1 MKNFYSNQVK
11 SMLLA
16 LLFLAGFLPRVSAQG
31 PAKVSGTV
39 YDDQRNPMIG
49 VNVIEKGTI
58 NGAVTDVNGRYAL
71 TVAPGATLEFSY
83 LGYVPQEIV
92 VVGDVVDAVLREDS
106 QTVDEVVVVGYGVQK
121 KSSVTGAISQVKAE
135 DMQNRTITN
144 AQSALQGKTA
154 GVQVIQASSAP
165 GASPTVRVRGFSSN
179 VSSNPLYV
187 VDGIRLSDVSGI
199 DPNDIASME
208 VLKDAASAA
217 IYGAE
222 AGNGVVLITTKK
234 GAAGRGKLTYDFQ
247 YTWQSLARI
256 PKMLNAEQYI
266 EYMTEGRILSRD
278 FLLSNWDGKTNT
290 SWTDVTFETSTM
302 QKHNIA
308 FTNGNDRGNY
318 YLSLSYLDNN
328 GIIKGNADTYKRLT
342 ATVNGEYEIKPW
354 LKVGST
360 NQIEKY
366 DTRTVAEA
374 DEYGSLL
381 ASVLLMDPLTPDVY
395 APDKLPVNMLSA
407 LNSGHPLLKD
417 ANGNYYSVSPF
428 FTGEFGQP
436 LIMRD
441 NNVGKS
447 GGFNVTGSLYGDF
460 KPVKGLTVTSRFG
473 YRLSGTRTSTV
484 SLPSYNNSERIN
496 PYLGYSAGSSTSI
509 YYQWE
514 NFANY
519 MRTFGRH
526 TVSAMIGM
534 SFQKSSYNYVNG
546 SLAGNGENALKK
558 NDPLF
563 WYLNYANAS
572 ATKSVSGEETESAKL
587 SYFGRV
593 GYEFA
598 GRYMIQAS
606 LRADAADLAQLPR
619 TNRWGY
625 FPAVSAGWTISEE
638 SFFEPARRYVS
649 NLKLRASWGQN
660 GSLAALSGYSY
671 STDMAL
677 DRLYPFV
684 PGNNYTQG
692 SAPSSMGNP
701 ELRWETSEQIDIG
714 VDARFF
720 NDRLTFSL
728 DWYDKKTKDLL
739 VSGTT
744 PSLIVGG
751 TVSPIN
757 AGNVSNRGW
766 EIELGWRD
774 RVGDFA
780 YSVRGNI
787 ATLKN
792 KVTYLDPSLVR
803 LPGTTFHNTPITYFE
818 KGYPIYYFRGYKFA
832 GVDPATGDPTFE
844 DLDHSGDVSDGDLTY
859 IGDAIPDF
867 TYGVTLTASW
877 KGLDLTVFGTGSHGN
892 DIFNCINKFDR
903 QASNKLKEVFYDNR
917 WTAQNPSGTV
927 PRANANNMDK
937 YQFSDAMVY
946 DGSFFKIKQIQ
957 LGYTFPK
964 LWMKK
969 AFIQNLR
976 VYVSLDDFVTFS
988 KYPGFDPESATNAT
1002 SGMGIDKGSYPGS
1015 KKVVFGLNVEF

>member
-1 MKNFYSNQVK
+1 MKNNSTRK
-11 SMLLA
+11 LLLA
-16 LLFLAGFLPRVSAQG
+16 TLLLFAPATLLLAQTKVKVWGQVTDANG
-31 PAKVSGTV
+31 PMAGAS
-39 YDDQRNPMIG
+39 
-49 VNVIEKGTI
+49 VIENGTT
-58 NGAVTDVNGRYAL
+58 NGATTDAEGRYAL
-71 TVAPGATLEFSY
+71 SVGEGATLVFSFI
-83 LGYVPQEIV
+83 GYVSQEMAATPGEHNV
-92 VVGDVVDAVLREDS
+92 MLAEESTKLDD
-106 QTVDEVVVVGYGVQK
+106 VVVVGYGVQK
-121 KSSVTGAISQVKAE
+121 KSSVTGAISQVKPE
-135 DMQNRTITN
+135 DMQNRSITN
-144 AQSALQGKTA
+144 AQAALQGKTA
-154 GVQVIQASSAP
+154 GVQIIQSSSAP

-187 VDGIRLSDVSGI
+187 VDGVRLSDISGI

-222 AGNGVVLITTKK
+222 AGNGVVLVTTKK
-234 GAAGRGKLTYDFQ
+234 GATGKGKLTYDFQ
-247 YTWQSLARI
+247 YSWQTLANV
-256 PKMLNAEQYI
+256 PKVLNAEQYI
-266 EYMTEGRILSRD
+266 DYMTEGSILSRD
-278 FLLSNWDGKTNT
+278 FLLSNWDGATNT
-290 SWTDVTFETSTM
+290 SWTDVAFETSTM
-302 QKHNIA
+302 QKHNVA
-308 FTNGNDRGNY
+308 FTNGNEQGNY
-318 YLSLSYLDNN
+318 YLSLSYLDND
-328 GIIKGNADTYKRLT
+328 GIVKGDADTYKRLT
-342 ATVNGEYEIKPW
+342 ATVNGEYQIKPW

-360 NQIEKY
+360 NQLEKY
-366 DTRTVAEA
+366 DMRTVAEGN
-374 DEYGSLL
+374 EYGSLL

-395 APDKLPVNMLSA
+395 APNNLPMNMLAA
-407 LNSGHPLLKD
+407 LNNGQPLLKD
-417 ANGNYYSVSPF
+417 GKGNYYSVSPF

-441 NNVGKS
+441 NNVAKS

-460 KPVKGLTVTSRFG
+460 KPVKGLVITSRLG

-519 MRTFGRH
+519 ARTFGRH
-526 TVSAMIGM
+526 SINAMIGM

-546 SLAGNGENALKK
+546 SLTGNEEDALKK
-558 NDPLF
+558 NDPIF
-563 WYLNYANAS
+563 WYLNYAAAS
-572 ATKSVSGEETESAKL
+572 ATKAVSGEETESAKL

-606 LRADAADLAQLPR
+606 LRADAADLAQLPS

-625 FPAVSAGWTISEE
+625 FPAVSAGWVISQE
-638 SFFEPARRYVS
+638 SFFEPARKYVS

-660 GSLAALSGYSY
+660 GSLAALSGYLY

-677 DRLYPFV
+677 DRIYPFF
-684 PGNNYTQG
+684 PGNNYIQG
-692 SAPSSMGNP
+692 TAPSSMGNP

-714 VDARFF
+714 LDARLF
-720 NDRLTFSL
+720 NDRLTLSV

-766 EIELGWRD
+766 EVELGWRD
-774 RVGDFA
+774 RVGDFS

-803 LPGTTFHNTPITYFE
+803 LPGEYFHNTAITYFE

-844 DLDHSGDVSDGDLTY
+844 DLDGSGDLSDGDLTY
-859 IGDAIPDF
+859 IGNAIPDF
-867 TYGVTLTASW
+867 TYGITLTAAW

-917 WTAQNPSGTV
+917 WTPQNTSGTV

-957 LGYTFPK
+957 IGYSFPK
-964 LWMKK
+964 QWLRK
-969 AFIQNLR
+969 IYVSNLR
-976 VYVSLDDFVTFS
+976 IYCSLDDYFTFS
-988 KYPGFDPESATNAT
+988 KYPGFDPEAATNAT
-1002 SGMGIDKGSYPGS
+1002 AGMGIDKGSYPGS
-1015 KKVVFGLNVEF
+1015 KKVVFGLNIEF

>member
-1 MKNFYSNQVK
+1 MKNVSTRK
-11 SMLLA
+11 WLLA
-16 LLFLAGFLPRVSAQG
+16 MLFLFAPVSLLLAQTKVKVRGQVSDANG
-31 PAKVSGTV
+31 PLVGAS
-39 YDDQRNPMIG
+39 
-49 VNVIEKGTI
+49 VIEFGTT
-58 NGAVTDVNGRYAL
+58 NGVTTDVEGRYTL
-71 TVAPGATLEFSY
+71 TVPEGATLLFSY
-83 LGYVPQEIV
+83 IGYVSQELTATEGVHDITLKEESTRL
-92 VVGDVVDAVLREDS
+92 DD
-106 QTVDEVVVVGYGVQK
+106 VVVVGYGVQK
-121 KSSVTGAISQVKAE
+121 KSSVTGAISQVKPE
-135 DMQNRTITN
+135 DLQNRSITN

-154 GVQVIQASSAP
+154 GVQIIQTSSAP

-179 VSSNPLYV
+179 TSSNPLYV
-187 VDGIRLSDVSGI
+187 VDGIRLTSISGI

-234 GAAGRGKLTYDFQ
+234 RSRGKGKLTYDFQ
-247 YTWQSLARI
+247 YSLQSLARI
-256 PKMLNAEQYI
+256 PKMLNSEQYI
-266 EYMTEGRILSRD
+266 EYMTEGSILSRD
-278 FLLSNWDGKTNT
+278 FMLSNWDGRTNT
-290 SWTDVTFETSTM
+290 SWTDVAFETSTM

-308 FTNGNDRGNY
+308 FTNGNERGSY
-318 YLSLSYLDNN
+318 YLSLSYLDND
-328 GIIKGNADTYKRLT
+328 GIVKGNADTYERLT
-342 ATVNGEYEIKPW
+342 ATINGEYEIKPW

-366 DTRTVAEA
+366 DVRSVAEGN
-374 DEYGSLL
+374 EYGSLL
-381 ASVLLMDPLTPDVY
+381 ASVLLMDPLTPSVY
-395 APDKLPVNMLSA
+395 APDRLPAHMQAA
-407 LNSGHPLLKD
+407 LNNNQPLLKD
-417 ANGNYYSVSPF
+417 ADGNYYSVSPF
-428 FTGEFGQP
+428 FVGEFGQP

-441 NNVGKS
+441 NNVGKN
-447 GGFNVTGSLYGDF
+447 GGFNVTGSIYGDF
-460 KPVKGLTVTSRFG
+460 KPLKGLVITSRLG
-473 YRLSGTRTSTV
+473 YRLSGTHSSTV

-519 MRTFGRH
+519 ARTFGRH
-526 TVSAMIGM
+526 SINAMVGM
-534 SFQKSSYNYVNG
+534 SFQKTTSNNVYG
-546 SLAGNGENALKK
+546 QLTGNGEDALKK
-558 NDPLF
+558 NDPVF

-572 ATKSVSGEETESAKL
+572 ATKNVSGEELESAKL

-606 LRADAADLAQLPR
+606 LRADAADLAQLPAS
-619 TNRWGY
+619 NRWGY
-625 FPAVSAGWTISEE
+625 FPAVSAGWAISEE
-638 SFFEPARRYVS
+638 PFFESARKYVS
-649 NLKLRASWGQN
+649 SLKLRASWGQN
-660 GSLAALSGYSY
+660 GSLAALSNYLY

-677 DRLYPFV
+677 GRLYPFL
-684 PGNNYTQG
+684 PGNNYVQG
-692 SAPSSMGNP
+692 SAPSSMGND
-701 ELRWETSEQIDIG
+701 ELRWETSEQFDIG
-714 VDARFF
+714 LDARLF
-720 NDRLTFSL
+720 NDRLTFSI

-774 RVGDFA
+774 RIGDFS

-803 LPGTTFHNTPITYFE
+803 LPGETFHNTPITYFE
-818 KGYPIYYFRGYKFA
+818 KGYPIYYFRGYRFA

-844 DLDHSGDVSDGDLTY
+844 DLDGSGDVSDGDLTE
-859 IGDAIPDF
+859 IGSAIPDF
-867 TYGVTLTASW
+867 TYGITLAASW
-877 KGLDLTVFGTGSHGN
+877 KGLDLTVFGTGAHGN

-917 WTAQNPSGTV
+917 WTPRNTSGTV
-927 PRANANNMDK
+927 PRAGAQNMDK

-957 LGYTFPK
+957 LGYSFPK
-964 LWMKK
+964 KWLRK

-976 VYVSLDDFVTFS
+976 LYVSLDDFVTFT
-988 KYPGFDPESATNAT
+988 KYPGFDPEAATNDT
-1002 SGMGIDKGSYPGS
+1002 RGMGIDKGSYPGS
-1015 KKVVFGLNVEF
+1015 KKVVFGLNLEF

>member
-1 MKNFYSNQVK
+1 MKNVSTRK
-11 SMLLA
+11 WLLA
-16 LLFLAGFLPRVSAQG
+16 MLFLFAPVSLLLAQTKVKVRGQVSDANG
-31 PAKVSGTV
+31 PLVGAS
-39 YDDQRNPMIG
+39 
-49 VNVIEKGTI
+49 VIEFGTT
-58 NGAVTDVNGRYAL
+58 NGVTTDVEGRYTL
-71 TVAPGATLEFSY
+71 TVPEGATLLFSY
-83 LGYVPQEIV
+83 IGYVSQELTATEGVHDITLKEESTRL
-92 VVGDVVDAVLREDS
+92 DD
-106 QTVDEVVVVGYGVQK
+106 VVVVGYGVQK
-121 KSSVTGAISQVKAE
+121 KSSVTGAISQVKPE
-135 DMQNRTITN
+135 DLQNRSITN

-154 GVQVIQASSAP
+154 GVQIIQTSSAP

-179 VSSNPLYV
+179 TSSNPLYV
-187 VDGIRLSDVSGI
+187 VDGIRLTSISGI

-234 GAAGRGKLTYDFQ
+234 GSRGKGKLTYDFQ
-247 YTWQSLARI
+247 YSLQSLARI
-256 PKMLNAEQYI
+256 PKMLNSEQYI
-266 EYMTEGRILSRD
+266 EYMTEGSILSRD
-278 FLLSNWDGKTNT
+278 FMLSNWDGRTNT
-290 SWTDVTFETSTM
+290 SWTDVAFETSTM

-308 FTNGNDRGNY
+308 FTNGNERGSY
-318 YLSLSYLDNN
+318 YLSLSYLDND
-328 GIIKGNADTYKRLT
+328 GIVKGNADTYERLT
-342 ATVNGEYEIKPW
+342 ATINGEYEIKPW

-366 DTRTVAEA
+366 DVRSVAEGN
-374 DEYGSLL
+374 EYGSLL
-381 ASVLLMDPLTPDVY
+381 ASVLLMDPLTPSVY
-395 APDKLPVNMLSA
+395 APDRLPAHMQAA
-407 LNSGHPLLKD
+407 LNNKQPLLKD
-417 ANGNYYSVSPF
+417 GDGNYYSVSPF
-428 FTGEFGQP
+428 FVGEFGQP

-441 NNVGKS
+441 NNVGKN
-447 GGFNVTGSLYGDF
+447 GGFNVTGSIYGDF
-460 KPVKGLTVTSRFG
+460 KPLKGLVITSRLG
-473 YRLSGTRTSTV
+473 YRLSGTHSSTV

-519 MRTFGRH
+519 ARTFGRH
-526 TVSAMIGM
+526 SINAMVGM
-534 SFQKSSYNYVNG
+534 SFQKTTSNNVYG
-546 SLAGNGENALKK
+546 QLTGNGEDALKK
-558 NDPLF
+558 NDPVF

-572 ATKSVSGEETESAKL
+572 ATKNVSGEELESAKL

-606 LRADAADLAQLPR
+606 LRADAADLAQLPAS
-619 TNRWGY
+619 NRWGY
-625 FPAVSAGWTISEE
+625 FPAVSAGWAISEE
-638 SFFEPARRYVS
+638 PFFESARKYVS
-649 NLKLRASWGQN
+649 SLKLRASWGQN
-660 GSLAALSGYSY
+660 GSLAALSNYLY

-677 DRLYPFV
+677 GRLYPFL
-684 PGNNYTQG
+684 PGNNYVQG
-692 SAPSSMGNP
+692 SAPSSMGND
-701 ELRWETSEQIDIG
+701 ELRWETSEQFDIG
-714 VDARFF
+714 LDARLF
-720 NDRLTFSL
+720 NDRLTFSI

-774 RVGDFA
+774 RIGDFS

-803 LPGTTFHNTPITYFE
+803 LPGETFHNTPITYFE
-818 KGYPIYYFRGYKFA
+818 KGYPIYYFRGYRFA

-844 DLDHSGDVSDGDLTY
+844 DLDGSGDVSDGDLTD
-859 IGDAIPDF
+859 IGSAIPDF
-867 TYGVTLTASW
+867 TYGITLAASW
-877 KGLDLTVFGTGSHGN
+877 KGLDLTVFGTGAHGN

-917 WTAQNPSGTV
+917 WTPRNTSGTV
-927 PRANANNMDK
+927 PRAGAQNMDK

-957 LGYTFPK
+957 LGYSFPK
-964 LWMKK
+964 KWLRK

-976 VYVSLDDFVTFS
+976 LYVSLDDFVTFT
-988 KYPGFDPESATNAT
+988 KYPGFDPEAATNDT
-1002 SGMGIDKGSYPGS
+1002 RGMGIDKGSYPGS
-1015 KKVVFGLNVEF
+1015 KKVVFGLNLEF

>member
-1 MKNFYSNQVK
+1 MKNVSTRNW
-11 SMLLA
+11 LLA
-16 LLFLAGFLPRVSAQG
+16 MLFLFAPVSLLLAQTKVKVRGQVSDANG
-31 PAKVSGTV
+31 PLVGAS
-39 YDDQRNPMIG
+39 
-49 VNVIEKGTI
+49 VIEFGTT
-58 NGAVTDVNGRYAL
+58 NGVTTDVEGRYTL
-71 TVAPGATLEFSY
+71 TVPEGATLLFSY
-83 LGYVPQEIV
+83 IGYVSQELTATEGVHDITLKEESTRL
-92 VVGDVVDAVLREDS
+92 DD
-106 QTVDEVVVVGYGVQK
+106 VVVVGYGVQK
-121 KSSVTGAISQVKAE
+121 KSSVTGAISQVKPE
-135 DMQNRTITN
+135 DLQNRSITN

-154 GVQVIQASSAP
+154 GVQIIQTSSAP

-179 VSSNPLYV
+179 TSSNPLYV
-187 VDGIRLSDVSGI
+187 VDGIRLTSISGI

-234 GAAGRGKLTYDFQ
+234 GSRGKGKLTYDFQ
-247 YTWQSLARI
+247 YSLQSLARI
-256 PKMLNAEQYI
+256 PKMLNSEQYI
-266 EYMTEGRILSRD
+266 EYMTEGSILSRD
-278 FLLSNWDGKTNT
+278 FMLSNWDGRTNT
-290 SWTDVTFETSTM
+290 SWTDVAFETSTM

-308 FTNGNDRGNY
+308 FTNGNERGSY
-318 YLSLSYLDNN
+318 YLSLSYLDND
-328 GIIKGNADTYKRLT
+328 GIVKGNADTYERLK
-342 ATVNGEYEIKPW
+342 ATINGEYEIKPW

-366 DTRTVAEA
+366 DVRSVAEGN
-374 DEYGSLL
+374 EYGSLL
-381 ASVLLMDPLTPDVY
+381 ASVLLMDPLTPSVY
-395 APDKLPVNMLSA
+395 APDRLPAHMQAA
-407 LNSGHPLLKD
+407 LNNNQPLLKD
-417 ANGNYYSVSPF
+417 ADGNYYSVSPF
-428 FTGEFGQP
+428 FVGEFGQP

-441 NNVGKS
+441 NNVGKN
-447 GGFNVTGSLYGDF
+447 GGFNVTGSIYGDF
-460 KPVKGLTVTSRFG
+460 KPLKGLVITSRLG
-473 YRLSGTRTSTV
+473 YRLSGTHSSTV

-519 MRTFGRH
+519 ARTFGRH
-526 TVSAMIGM
+526 SINAMIGM
-534 SFQKSSYNYVNG
+534 SFQKTTSNNVYG
-546 SLAGNGENALKK
+546 QLTGNGEDALKK
-558 NDPLF
+558 NDPVF

-572 ATKSVSGEETESAKL
+572 ATKNVSGEELESAKL

-606 LRADAADLAQLPR
+606 LRADAADLAQLPAS
-619 TNRWGY
+619 NRWGY
-625 FPAVSAGWTISEE
+625 FPAVSAGWAISEE
-638 SFFEPARRYVS
+638 PFFESARKYVS
-649 NLKLRASWGQN
+649 SLKLRASWGQN
-660 GSLAALSGYSY
+660 GSLAALSNYLY

-677 DRLYPFV
+677 GRLYPFL
-684 PGNNYTQG
+684 PGNNYVQG
-692 SAPSSMGNP
+692 SAPSSMGND
-701 ELRWETSEQIDIG
+701 ELRWETSEQFDIG
-714 VDARFF
+714 LDARLF
-720 NDRLTFSL
+720 NDRLTFSI

-774 RVGDFA
+774 RIGDFS

-803 LPGTTFHNTPITYFE
+803 LPGETFHNTPITYFE
-818 KGYPIYYFRGYKFA
+818 KGYPIYYFRGYRFA

-844 DLDHSGDVSDGDLTY
+844 DLDGSGDVSDGDLTE
-859 IGDAIPDF
+859 IGSAIPDF
-867 TYGVTLTASW
+867 TYGITLAASW
-877 KGLDLTVFGTGSHGN
+877 KGLDLTVFGTGAHGN

-917 WTAQNPSGTV
+917 WTPRNTSGTV
-927 PRANANNMDK
+927 PRAGAQNMDK

-957 LGYTFPK
+957 LGYSFPK
-964 LWMKK
+964 KWLRK

-976 VYVSLDDFVTFS
+976 LYVSLDDFVTFT
-988 KYPGFDPESATNAT
+988 KYPGFDPEAATNDT
-1002 SGMGIDKGSYPGS
+1002 RGMGIDKGSYPGS
-1015 KKVVFGLNVEF
+1015 KKVVFGLNLEF

>member
-1 MKNFYSNQVK
+1 MKNVSTRK
-11 SMLLA
+11 WLLA
-16 LLFLAGFLPRVSAQG
+16 MLFLFAPVSLLLAQTKVKVRGQVSDANG
-31 PAKVSGTV
+31 PLVGAS
-39 YDDQRNPMIG
+39 
-49 VNVIEKGTI
+49 VIEFGTT
-58 NGAVTDVNGRYAL
+58 NGVTTDVEGRYTL
-71 TVAPGATLEFSY
+71 TVPEGATLLFSY
-83 LGYVPQEIV
+83 IGYVSQELTATEGVHDITLKEESTRL
-92 VVGDVVDAVLREDS
+92 DD
-106 QTVDEVVVVGYGVQK
+106 VVVVGYGVQK
-121 KSSVTGAISQVKAE
+121 KSSVTGAISQVKPE
-135 DMQNRTITN
+135 DLQNRSITN

-154 GVQVIQASSAP
+154 GVQIIQTSSAP

-179 VSSNPLYV
+179 TSSNPLYV
-187 VDGIRLSDVSGI
+187 VDGIRLTSISGI

-234 GAAGRGKLTYDFQ
+234 GSRGTGKLTYDFQ
-247 YTWQSLARI
+247 YSLQSLARI
-256 PKMLNAEQYI
+256 PKMLNSEQYI
-266 EYMTEGRILSRD
+266 EYMTEGSILSRD
-278 FLLSNWDGKTNT
+278 FMLSNWDGRTNT
-290 SWTDVTFETSTM
+290 SWTDVAFETSTM

-308 FTNGNDRGNY
+308 FTNGNERGSY
-318 YLSLSYLDNN
+318 YLSLSYLDND
-328 GIIKGNADTYKRLT
+328 GIVKGNADTYERLT
-342 ATVNGEYEIKPW
+342 ATINGEYEIKPW

-366 DTRTVAEA
+366 DVRSVAEGN
-374 DEYGSLL
+374 EYGSLL
-381 ASVLLMDPLTPDVY
+381 ASVLLMDPLTPSVY
-395 APDKLPVNMLSA
+395 APDRLPAHMQAA
-407 LNSGHPLLKD
+407 LNNNQPLLKD
-417 ANGNYYSVSPF
+417 ADGNYYSVSPF
-428 FTGEFGQP
+428 FVGEFGQP

-441 NNVGKS
+441 NNVGKN
-447 GGFNVTGSLYGDF
+447 GGFNVTGSIYGDF
-460 KPVKGLTVTSRFG
+460 KPLKGLVITSRLG
-473 YRLSGTRTSTV
+473 YRLSGTHSSTV

-519 MRTFGRH
+519 ARTFGRH
-526 TVSAMIGM
+526 SINAMVGM
-534 SFQKSSYNYVNG
+534 SFQKTTSNNVYG
-546 SLAGNGENALKK
+546 QLTGNGEDALKK
-558 NDPLF
+558 NDPVF

-572 ATKSVSGEETESAKL
+572 ATKNVSGEELESAKL

-606 LRADAADLAQLPR
+606 LRADAADLAQLPAS
-619 TNRWGY
+619 NRWGY
-625 FPAVSAGWTISEE
+625 FPAVSAGWAISEE
-638 SFFEPARRYVS
+638 PFFESARKYVS
-649 NLKLRASWGQN
+649 SLKLRASWGQN
-660 GSLAALSGYSY
+660 GSLAALSNYLY

-677 DRLYPFV
+677 GRLYPFL
-684 PGNNYTQG
+684 PGNNYVQG
-692 SAPSSMGNP
+692 SAPSSMGND
-701 ELRWETSEQIDIG
+701 ELRWETSEQFDIG
-714 VDARFF
+714 LDARLF
-720 NDRLTFSL
+720 NDRLTFSI

-774 RVGDFA
+774 RIGDFS

-803 LPGTTFHNTPITYFE
+803 LPGETFHNTPITYFE
-818 KGYPIYYFRGYKFA
+818 KGYPIYYFRGYRFA

-844 DLDHSGDVSDGDLTY
+844 DLDGSGDVSDGDLTE
-859 IGDAIPDF
+859 IGSAIPDF
-867 TYGVTLTASW
+867 TYGITLAASW
-877 KGLDLTVFGTGSHGN
+877 KGLDLTVFGTGAHGN

-917 WTAQNPSGTV
+917 WTPRNTSGTV
-927 PRANANNMDK
+927 PRAGAQNMDK

-957 LGYTFPK
+957 LGYSFPK
-964 LWMKK
+964 KWLRK

-976 VYVSLDDFVTFS
+976 LYVSLDDFVTFT
-988 KYPGFDPESATNAT
+988 KYPGFDPEAATNDT
-1002 SGMGIDKGSYPGS
+1002 RGMGIDKGSYPGS
-1015 KKVVFGLNVEF
+1015 KKVVFGLNLEF

>member
-1 MKNFYSNQVK
+1 MKNVSTRK
-11 SMLLA
+11 WLLA
-16 LLFLAGFLPRVSAQG
+16 MLFLFAPVSLLLAQTKVKVRGQVSDANG
-31 PAKVSGTV
+31 PLVGAS
-39 YDDQRNPMIG
+39 
-49 VNVIEKGTI
+49 VIEFGTT
-58 NGAVTDVNGRYAL
+58 NGVTTDVEGRYTL
-71 TVAPGATLEFSY
+71 TVPEGATLLFSY
-83 LGYVPQEIV
+83 IGYVSQELTATEGVHDITLKEESTRL
-92 VVGDVVDAVLREDS
+92 DD
-106 QTVDEVVVVGYGVQK
+106 VVVVGYGVQK
-121 KSSVTGAISQVKAE
+121 KSSVTGAISQVKPE
-135 DMQNRTITN
+135 DLQNRSITN

-154 GVQVIQASSAP
+154 GVQIIQTSSAP

-179 VSSNPLYV
+179 TSSNPLYV
-187 VDGIRLSDVSGI
+187 VDGIRLTSISGI

-234 GAAGRGKLTYDFQ
+234 GSRGKGKLTYDFQ
-247 YTWQSLARI
+247 YSLQSLARI
-256 PKMLNAEQYI
+256 PKMLNSEQYI
-266 EYMTEGRILSRD
+266 EYMTEGSILSRD
-278 FLLSNWDGKTNT
+278 FMLSNWDGRTNT
-290 SWTDVTFETSTM
+290 SWTDVAFETSTM

-308 FTNGNDRGNY
+308 FTNGNERGSY
-318 YLSLSYLDNN
+318 YLSLSYLDND
-328 GIIKGNADTYKRLT
+328 GIVKGNADTYERLT
-342 ATVNGEYEIKPW
+342 ATINGEYEIKPW

-366 DTRTVAEA
+366 DVRSVAEGN
-374 DEYGSLL
+374 EYGSLL
-381 ASVLLMDPLTPDVY
+381 ASVLLMDPLTPSVY
-395 APDKLPVNMLSA
+395 APDRLPAHMQAA
-407 LNSGHPLLKD
+407 LNNNQPLLKD
-417 ANGNYYSVSPF
+417 ADGNYYSVSPF
-428 FTGEFGQP
+428 FVGEFGQP

-441 NNVGKS
+441 NNVGKN
-447 GGFNVTGSLYGDF
+447 GGFNVTGSIYGDF
-460 KPVKGLTVTSRFG
+460 KPLKGLVITSRLG
-473 YRLSGTRTSTV
+473 YRLSGTHSSTV

-519 MRTFGRH
+519 ARTFGRH
-526 TVSAMIGM
+526 SINAMVGM
-534 SFQKSSYNYVNG
+534 SFQKTTSNNVYG
-546 SLAGNGENALKK
+546 QLTGNGEDALKK
-558 NDPLF
+558 NDPVF

-572 ATKSVSGEETESAKL
+572 ATKNVSGEELESAKL

-606 LRADAADLAQLPR
+606 LRADAADLAQLPAS
-619 TNRWGY
+619 NRWGY
-625 FPAVSAGWTISEE
+625 FPAVSAGWAISEE
-638 SFFEPARRYVS
+638 PFFESARKYVS
-649 NLKLRASWGQN
+649 SLKLRASWGQN
-660 GSLAALSGYSY
+660 GSLAALSNYLY

-677 DRLYPFV
+677 GRLYPFL
-684 PGNNYTQG
+684 PGNNYVQG
-692 SAPSSMGNP
+692 SAPSSMGND
-701 ELRWETSEQIDIG
+701 ELRWETSEQFDIG
-714 VDARFF
+714 LDARLF
-720 NDRLTFSL
+720 NDRLTFSI

-774 RVGDFA
+774 RIGDFS

-803 LPGTTFHNTPITYFE
+803 LPGETFHNTPITYFE
-818 KGYPIYYFRGYKFA
+818 KGYPIYYFRGYRFA

-844 DLDHSGDVSDGDLTY
+844 DLDGSGDVSDGDLTE
-859 IGDAIPDF
+859 IGSAIPDF
-867 TYGVTLTASW
+867 TYGITLAASW
-877 KGLDLTVFGTGSHGN
+877 KGLDLTLFGTGAHGN

-917 WTAQNPSGTV
+917 WTPQNTSGTV
-927 PRANANNMDK
+927 PRAGAQNMDK

-957 LGYTFPK
+957 LGYSFPK
-964 LWMKK
+964 KWLRK

-976 VYVSLDDFVTFS
+976 LYVSLDDFVTFT
-988 KYPGFDPESATNAT
+988 KYPGFDPEAATNDT
-1002 SGMGIDKGSYPGS
+1002 RGMGIDKGSYPGS
-1015 KKVVFGLNVEF
+1015 KKVVFGLNLEF

>member
-1 MKNFYSNQVK
+1 MKNVSTRK
-11 SMLLA
+11 WLLA
-16 LLFLAGFLPRVSAQG
+16 MLFLFAPVSLLLAQTKVKVRGQVSDANG
-31 PAKVSGTV
+31 PLVGAS
-39 YDDQRNPMIG
+39 
-49 VNVIEKGTI
+49 VIEFGTT
-58 NGAVTDVNGRYAL
+58 NGVTTDVEGRYTL
-71 TVAPGATLEFSY
+71 TVPEGATLLFSY
-83 LGYVPQEIV
+83 IGYVSQELTATEGVHDITLKEESTRL
-92 VVGDVVDAVLREDS
+92 DD
-106 QTVDEVVVVGYGVQK
+106 VVVVGYGVQK
-121 KSSVTGAISQVKAE
+121 KSSVTGAISQVKPE
-135 DMQNRTITN
+135 DLQNRSITN

-154 GVQVIQASSAP
+154 GVQIIQTSSAP

-179 VSSNPLYV
+179 TSSNPLYV
-187 VDGIRLSDVSGI
+187 VDGIRLTSISGI

-234 GAAGRGKLTYDFQ
+234 GSRGKGKLTYDFQ
-247 YTWQSLARI
+247 YSLQSLARI
-256 PKMLNAEQYI
+256 PKMLNSEQYI
-266 EYMTEGRILSRD
+266 EYMTEGSILSRD
-278 FLLSNWDGKTNT
+278 FMLSNWDGRTNT
-290 SWTDVTFETSTM
+290 SWTDVAFETSTM

-308 FTNGNDRGNY
+308 FTNGNERGSY
-318 YLSLSYLDNN
+318 YLSLSYLDND
-328 GIIKGNADTYKRLT
+328 GIVKGNADTYERLT
-342 ATVNGEYEIKPW
+342 ATINGEYEIKPW

-366 DTRTVAEA
+366 DVRSVAEGN
-374 DEYGSLL
+374 EYGSLL
-381 ASVLLMDPLTPDVY
+381 ASVLLMDPLTPSVY
-395 APDKLPVNMLSA
+395 APDRLPAHMQAA
-407 LNSGHPLLKD
+407 LNNKQPLLKD
-417 ANGNYYSVSPF
+417 ADGNYYSISPF
-428 FTGEFGQP
+428 FVGEFGQP

-441 NNVGKS
+441 NNVGKN
-447 GGFNVTGSLYGDF
+447 GGFNVTGSIYGDF
-460 KPVKGLTVTSRFG
+460 KPLKGLVITSRLG
-473 YRLSGTRTSTV
+473 YRLSGTHSSTV

-519 MRTFGRH
+519 ARTFGRH
-526 TVSAMIGM
+526 SINAMVGM
-534 SFQKSSYNYVNG
+534 SFQKTTSNNVYG
-546 SLAGNGENALKK
+546 QLTGNGEDALKK
-558 NDPLF
+558 NDPVF

-572 ATKSVSGEETESAKL
+572 ATKNVSGEELESAKL

-606 LRADAADLAQLPR
+606 LRADAADLAQLPAS
-619 TNRWGY
+619 NRWGY
-625 FPAVSAGWTISEE
+625 FPAVSAGWAISEE
-638 SFFEPARRYVS
+638 PFFESARKYVS
-649 NLKLRASWGQN
+649 SLKLRASWGQN
-660 GSLAALSGYSY
+660 GSLAALSNYLY

-677 DRLYPFV
+677 GRLYPFL
-684 PGNNYTQG
+684 PGNNYVQG
-692 SAPSSMGNP
+692 SAPSSMGND
-701 ELRWETSEQIDIG
+701 ELRWETSEQFDIG
-714 VDARFF
+714 LDARLF
-720 NDRLTFSL
+720 NDRLTFSI

-774 RVGDFA
+774 RIGDFS

-803 LPGTTFHNTPITYFE
+803 LPGETFHNTPITYFE
-818 KGYPIYYFRGYKFA
+818 KGYPIYYFRGYRFA

-844 DLDHSGDVSDGDLTY
+844 DLDGSGDVSDGDLTE
-859 IGDAIPDF
+859 IGSAIPDF
-867 TYGVTLTASW
+867 TYGITLAASW
-877 KGLDLTVFGTGSHGN
+877 KGLDLTLFGTGAHGN

-917 WTAQNPSGTV
+917 WTPQNTSGTV
-927 PRANANNMDK
+927 PRAGAQNMDK

-957 LGYTFPK
+957 LGYSFPK
-964 LWMKK
+964 KWLRK

-976 VYVSLDDFVTFS
+976 LYVSLDDFVTFT
-988 KYPGFDPESATNAT
+988 KYPGFDPEAATNDT
-1002 SGMGIDKGSYPGS
+1002 RGMGIDKGSYPGS
-1015 KKVVFGLNVEF
+1015 KKVVFGLNLEF

>member
-1 MKNFYSNQVK
+1 MKNNSTRK
-11 SMLLA
+11 LLLA
-16 LLFLAGFLPRVSAQG
+16 MLFLFAPATLLLAQTKVKVWGQVTDANG
-31 PAKVSGTV
+31 PMVGAS
-39 YDDQRNPMIG
+39 
-49 VNVIEKGTI
+49 VIENGTT
-58 NGAVTDVNGRYAL
+58 NGAITDLEGRYSL
-71 TVAPGATLEFSY
+71 SVNEGATLAFSY
-83 LGYVPQEIV
+83 IGYVSQEV
-92 VVGDVVDAVLREDS
+92 AATPGEHNVTLREESTKLD
-106 QTVDEVVVVGYGVQK
+106 DVVVVGYGVQK
-121 KSSVTGAISQVKAE
+121 KSSVTGAISQVKPE
-135 DMQNRTITN
+135 DMQNRSITN

-154 GVQVIQASSAP
+154 GVQIIQGSSAP
-165 GASPTVRVRGFSSN
+165 GAAPTVRVRGFSSN
-179 VSSNPLYV
+179 ASSNPLYV
-187 VDGIRLSDVSGI
+187 VDGVRLSEISGI

-234 GAAGRGKLTYDFQ
+234 GSAGKGRLTYDFQ
-247 YTWQSLARI
+247 YSWQSLANV
-256 PKMLNAEQYI
+256 PKMLNSEQYI
-266 EYMTEGRILSRD
+266 DYMTEGKILTRD
-278 FLLSNWDGKTNT
+278 FLLANWDGVTNT
-290 SWTDVTFETSTM
+290 SWTDVAFETSTM

-308 FTNGNDRGNY
+308 FTNGNEQGNY
-318 YLSLSYLDNN
+318 YLSLSYLDND
-328 GIIKGNADTYKRLT
+328 GIVKGDADTYKRLT

-360 NQIEKY
+360 NQLEKY
-366 DTRTVAEA
+366 DTRSVAENG
-374 DEYGSLL
+374 EYDSLL
-381 ASVLLMDPLTPDVY
+381 ASVLLMDPLTPSVY
-395 APDKLPVNMLSA
+395 APDQLPMNMLAA
-407 LNSGHPLLKD
+407 LNSGQPLLKD
-417 ANGNYYSVSPF
+417 ANGDYYSVSPF

-441 NNVGKS
+441 NNVKKN

-460 KPVKGLTVTSRFG
+460 KPVKGLVLTSRLG
-473 YRLSGTRTSTV
+473 YRLSGTRTSSV

-496 PYLGYSAGSSTSI
+496 PYLNYSASSSTSI

-519 MRTFGRH
+519 VRTFGRH
-526 TVSAMIGM
+526 TVSGMIGM
-534 SFQKSSYNYVNG
+534 SFQKSLYNYVNG
-546 SLAGNGENALKK
+546 GLAGNEEDALKK
-558 NDPLF
+558 NDPIF

-572 ATKSVSGEETESAKL
+572 ATKSVGGEETEAAKL

-606 LRADAADLAQLPR
+606 LRADAADLAQLPS

-638 SFFEPARRYVS
+638 SFFEPARAYVS
-649 NLKLRASWGQN
+649 SLKLRASWGQN
-660 GSLAALSGYSY
+660 GSLAALSGYLY

-677 DRLYPFV
+677 DRIYPFV
-684 PGNNYTQG
+684 PGNNYIQG
-692 SAPSSMGNP
+692 TAPSSMGND

-714 VDARFF
+714 LDARLF
-720 NDRLTFSL
+720 NDRLTLSV

-774 RVGDFA
+774 RVGDFSYA
-780 YSVRGNI
+780 VRGNI

-803 LPGTTFHNTPITYFE
+803 LPGEYFHNTPITYFE

-844 DLDHSGDVSDGDLTY
+844 DLDHSGDVSDGDLTD
-859 IGDAIPDF
+859 IGNAIPDF
-867 TYGVTLTASW
+867 TYGITLSAAW
-877 KGLDLTVFGTGSHGN
+877 KGLDLTVFGTGTHGN

-917 WTAQNPSGTV
+917 WTPQNPTGTV
-927 PRANANNMDK
+927 PRANASNMDK

-957 LGYTFPK
+957 IGYSFPK
-964 LWMKK
+964 QWLSK
-969 AFIQNLR
+969 ICIGNLR
-976 VYVSLDDFVTFS
+976 VYCSLDDYFTFT
-988 KYPGFDPESATNAT
+988 KYPGFDPEAATNAT

-1015 KKVVFGLNVEF
+1015 KKVVFGLNIEF

>member
-1 MKNFYSNQVK
+1 MNMKNISTRK
-11 SMLLA
+11 LLLA
-16 LLFLAGFLPRVSAQG
+16 MLFLFAPATLLLAQTKVKVWGQVTDANG
-31 PAKVSGTV
+31 PMVGASVVENGT
-39 YDDQRNPMIG
+39 
-49 VNVIEKGTI
+49 T
-58 NGAVTDVNGRYAL
+58 NGAITDADGRYSLSVTEGSAL
-71 TVAPGATLEFSY
+71 VFSY
-83 LGYVPQEIV
+83 VGYVNKELAATPGEHNVMLQEESTEL
-92 VVGDVVDAVLREDS
+92 DD
-106 QTVDEVVVVGYGVQK
+106 VVVVGYGVQK
-121 KSSVTGAISQVKAE
+121 KSSVTGAISQVKPE
-135 DMQNRTITN
+135 DMQNRSITN
-144 AQSALQGKTA
+144 AQAALQGKTA
-154 GVQVIQASSAP
+154 GVQIIQGSSAP
-165 GASPTVRVRGFSSN
+165 GAAPTVRVRGYSSN

-187 VDGIRLSDVSGI
+187 VDGIRLIDISGI

-234 GAAGRGKLTYDFQ
+234 GAAGKGKLTYDFQ
-247 YTWQSLARI
+247 YSWQSLANV
-256 PKMLNAEQYI
+256 PKVLNAEQYI
-266 EYMTEGRILSRD
+266 DYMAEGNILTRN
-278 FLLSNWDGKTNT
+278 FLLSNWDGVTNT
-290 SWTDVTFETSTM
+290 SWTDVAFETSTM

-308 FTNGNDRGNY
+308 FTNGNERGNY
-318 YLSLSYLDNN
+318 YLSLTYLDND
-328 GIIKGNADTYKRLT
+328 GIVKGDADTYERLT

-381 ASVLLMDPLTPDVY
+381 ASVLLMDPLTPSVY
-395 APDKLPVNMLSA
+395 APDKLPVNMLTA
-407 LNSGHPLLKD
+407 LNDGQPLLKD
-417 ANGNYYSVSPF
+417 PNGNYYSVSPF

-441 NNVGKS
+441 NNVAKNS
-447 GGFNVTGSLYGDF
+447 GFNVTGSLYGDF
-460 KPVKGLTVTSRFG
+460 KPVKGLVITSRFG
-473 YRLSGTRTSTV
+473 YRLSGTRYSAV
-484 SLPSYNNSERIN
+484 SLPSYNNSERIT
-496 PYLGYSAGSSTSI
+496 PYLGYSARSGTSI

-534 SFQKSSYNYVNG
+534 SYQKSSNDYVYG
-546 SLAGNGENALKK
+546 SLTGNGEDALKK

-563 WYLNYANAS
+563 WYLNYASAS
-572 ATKSVSGEETESAKL
+572 ATKAVTGELNESSKL

-606 LRADAADLAQLPR
+606 LRADAADLAQLPSS
-619 TNRWGY
+619 NRWGY
-625 FPAVSAGWTISEE
+625 FPAVSAGWMISEE
-638 SFFEPARRYVS
+638 PFFESARKYVS
-649 NLKLRASWGQN
+649 NLKFRASWGQN
-660 GSLAALSGYSY
+660 GSLAALNGYLY
-671 STDMAL
+671 STDMTL
-677 DRLYPFV
+677 GRLYPFF
-684 PGNNYTQG
+684 PGNNYVQDST
-692 SAPSSMGNP
+692 PNSMGNP
-701 ELRWETSEQIDIG
+701 ELKWETSEQVDIG
-714 VDARFF
+714 LDARFF
-720 NDRLTFSL
+720 NDRLTFSI

-744 PSLIVGG
+744 PSLIIGG

-774 RVGDFA
+774 RVGKDFS

-792 KVTYLDPSLVR
+792 KVTYLDPSLTR
-803 LPGTTFHNTPITYFE
+803 LPGAYFHNTPITYFE

-844 DLDHSGDVSDGDLTY
+844 DLDGSGDLSDGDLTN
-859 IGDAIPDF
+859 IGNAIPDF
-867 TYGVTLTASW
+867 TYGITLTAAW

-892 DIFNCINKFDR
+892 QIFNCINKFDR
-903 QASNKLKEVFYDNR
+903 MASNKLKEVFYDNR
-917 WTAQNPSGTV
+917 WTPQNTTGTV
-927 PRANANNMDK
+927 PRAGADNMDK
-937 YQFSDAMVY
+937 YQFSDAMIY

-957 LGYTFPK
+957 LGYSFPK
-964 LWMKK
+964 KWLRK
-969 AFIQNLR
+969 AFISNLR
-976 VYVSLDDFVTFS
+976 VYCSLDDYFTFT
-988 KYPGFDPESATNAT
+988 KYPGFDPEAATNAT
-1002 SGMGIDKGSYPGS
+1002 SGMGIDKGSYPCS
-1015 KKVVFGLNVEF
+1015 KKVVFGLNIEF

>member
-1 MKNFYSNQVK
+1 MKNVSTRK
-11 SMLLA
+11 WLLA
-16 LLFLAGFLPRVSAQG
+16 MLFLFAPVSLLLAQTKVKVRGQVSDANG
-31 PAKVSGTV
+31 PLVGAS
-39 YDDQRNPMIG
+39 
-49 VNVIEKGTI
+49 VIEFGTT
-58 NGAVTDVNGRYAL
+58 NGVTTDVEGRYTL
-71 TVAPGATLEFSY
+71 TVPEGATLLFSY
-83 LGYVPQEIV
+83 IGYVSQELTATEGVHDITLKEESTRL
-92 VVGDVVDAVLREDS
+92 DD
-106 QTVDEVVVVGYGVQK
+106 VVVVGYGVQK
-121 KSSVTGAISQVKAE
+121 KSSVTGAISQVKPE
-135 DMQNRTITN
+135 DLQNRSITN

-154 GVQVIQASSAP
+154 GVQIIQTSSAP

-179 VSSNPLYV
+179 TSSNPLYV
-187 VDGIRLSDVSGI
+187 VDGIRLTSISGI

-222 AGNGVVLITTKK
+222 AGTGVVLITTTK
-234 GAAGRGKLTYDFQ
+234 GSRGKGKLTYDFQ
-247 YTWQSLARI
+247 YSLQSLARI
-256 PKMLNAEQYI
+256 PKMLNSEQYI
-266 EYMTEGRILSRD
+266 EYMTEGSILSRD
-278 FLLSNWDGKTNT
+278 FMLSNWDGRTNT
-290 SWTDVTFETSTM
+290 SWTDVAFETSTM

-308 FTNGNDRGNY
+308 FTNGNERGSY
-318 YLSLSYLDNN
+318 YLSLSYLDND
-328 GIIKGNADTYKRLT
+328 GIVKGNADTYERLT
-342 ATVNGEYEIKPW
+342 ATINGEYEIKPW

-366 DTRTVAEA
+366 DVRSVAEGN
-374 DEYGSLL
+374 EYGSLL
-381 ASVLLMDPLTPDVY
+381 ASVLLMDPLTPSVY
-395 APDKLPVNMLSA
+395 APDRLPAHMQAA
-407 LNSGHPLLKD
+407 LNNNQPLLKD
-417 ANGNYYSVSPF
+417 ADGNYYSVSPF
-428 FTGEFGQP
+428 FVGEFGQP

-441 NNVGKS
+441 NNVGKN
-447 GGFNVTGSLYGDF
+447 GGFNVTGSIYGDF
-460 KPVKGLTVTSRFG
+460 KPLKGLVITSRLG
-473 YRLSGTRTSTV
+473 YRLSGTHSSTV

-519 MRTFGRH
+519 ARTFGRH
-526 TVSAMIGM
+526 SINAMVGM
-534 SFQKSSYNYVNG
+534 SFQKTTSNNVYG
-546 SLAGNGENALKK
+546 QLTGNGEDALKK
-558 NDPLF
+558 NDPVF

-572 ATKSVSGEETESAKL
+572 ATKNVSGEELESAKL

-606 LRADAADLAQLPR
+606 LRADAADLAQLPAS
-619 TNRWGY
+619 NRWGY
-625 FPAVSAGWTISEE
+625 FPAVSAGWAISEE
-638 SFFEPARRYVS
+638 PFFESARKYVS
-649 NLKLRASWGQN
+649 SLKLRASWGQN
-660 GSLAALSGYSY
+660 GSLAALSNYLY

-677 DRLYPFV
+677 GRLYPFL
-684 PGNNYTQG
+684 PGNNYVQG
-692 SAPSSMGNP
+692 SAPSSMGND
-701 ELRWETSEQIDIG
+701 ELRWETSEQFDIG
-714 VDARFF
+714 LDARLF
-720 NDRLTFSL
+720 NDRLTFSI

-774 RVGDFA
+774 RIGDFS

-803 LPGTTFHNTPITYFE
+803 LPGETFHNTPITYFE
-818 KGYPIYYFRGYKFA
+818 KGYPIYYFRGYRFA

-844 DLDHSGDVSDGDLTY
+844 DLDGSGDVSDGDLTE
-859 IGDAIPDF
+859 IGSAIPDF
-867 TYGVTLTASW
+867 TYGITLAASW
-877 KGLDLTVFGTGSHGN
+877 KGLDLTVFGTGAHGN

-917 WTAQNPSGTV
+917 WTPRNTSGTV
-927 PRANANNMDK
+927 PRAGAQNMDK

-957 LGYTFPK
+957 LGYSFPK
-964 LWMKK
+964 KWLRK

-976 VYVSLDDFVTFS
+976 LYVSLDDFVTFT
-988 KYPGFDPESATNAT
+988 KYPGFDPEAATNDT
-1002 SGMGIDKGSYPGS
+1002 RGMGIDKGSYPGS
-1015 KKVVFGLNVEF
+1015 KKVVFGLNLEF

>member
-1 MKNFYSNQVK
+1 MKNVSTRK
-11 SMLLA
+11 WLLA
-16 LLFLAGFLPRVSAQG
+16 MLFLFAPVSLLLAQTKVKVRGQVSDANG
-31 PAKVSGTV
+31 PLVGAS
-39 YDDQRNPMIG
+39 
-49 VNVIEKGTI
+49 VIEFGTT
-58 NGAVTDVNGRYAL
+58 NGVTTDVEGRYTL
-71 TVAPGATLEFSY
+71 TVPEGATLLFSY
-83 LGYVPQEIV
+83 IGYVSQELTATEGVHDITLKEESTRL
-92 VVGDVVDAVLREDS
+92 DD
-106 QTVDEVVVVGYGVQK
+106 VVVVGYGVQK
-121 KSSVTGAISQVKAE
+121 KSSVTGAISQVKPE
-135 DMQNRTITN
+135 DLQNRSITN

-154 GVQVIQASSAP
+154 GVQIIQTSSAP

-179 VSSNPLYV
+179 TSSNPLYV
-187 VDGIRLSDVSGI
+187 VDGIRLTSISGI

-234 GAAGRGKLTYDFQ
+234 GSRGKGKLTYDFQ
-247 YTWQSLARI
+247 YSLQSLARI
-256 PKMLNAEQYI
+256 PKMLNSEQYI
-266 EYMTEGRILSRD
+266 EYMTEGSILSRD
-278 FLLSNWDGKTNT
+278 FMLSNWDGRTNT
-290 SWTDVTFETSTM
+290 SWTDVAFETSTM

-308 FTNGNDRGNY
+308 FTNGNERGSY
-318 YLSLSYLDNN
+318 YLSLSYLDND
-328 GIIKGNADTYKRLT
+328 GIVKGNADTYERLT
-342 ATVNGEYEIKPW
+342 ATINGEYEIKPW

-366 DTRTVAEA
+366 DVRSVAEGN
-374 DEYGSLL
+374 EYGSLL
-381 ASVLLMDPLTPDVY
+381 ASVLLMDPLTPSVY
-395 APDKLPVNMLSA
+395 APDRLPAHMQAA
-407 LNSGHPLLKD
+407 LNNNQPLLKD
-417 ANGNYYSVSPF
+417 ADGNYYSVSPF
-428 FTGEFGQP
+428 FVGEFGQP

-441 NNVGKS
+441 NNVGKN
-447 GGFNVTGSLYGDF
+447 GGFNVTGSIYGDF
-460 KPVKGLTVTSRFG
+460 KPLKGLVITSRLG
-473 YRLSGTRTSTV
+473 YRLSGTHSSTV

-519 MRTFGRH
+519 ARTFGRH
-526 TVSAMIGM
+526 SINAMVGM
-534 SFQKSSYNYVNG
+534 SFQKTTSNNVYG
-546 SLAGNGENALKK
+546 QLTGNGEDALKK
-558 NDPLF
+558 NDPVF

-572 ATKSVSGEETESAKL
+572 ATKNVSGEELESAKL

-606 LRADAADLAQLPR
+606 LRADAADLAQLPAS
-619 TNRWGY
+619 NRWGY
-625 FPAVSAGWTISEE
+625 FPAVSAGWAISEE
-638 SFFEPARRYVS
+638 PFFESARKYVS
-649 NLKLRASWGQN
+649 SLKLRASWGQN
-660 GSLAALSGYSY
+660 GSLAALSNYLY

-677 DRLYPFV
+677 GRLYPFL
-684 PGNNYTQG
+684 PGNNYVQG
-692 SAPSSMGNP
+692 SAPSSMGND
-701 ELRWETSEQIDIG
+701 ELRWETSEQFDIG
-714 VDARFF
+714 LDARLF
-720 NDRLTFSL
+720 NDRLTFSI

-774 RVGDFA
+774 RIGDFS

-803 LPGTTFHNTPITYFE
+803 LPGETFHNTPITYFE
-818 KGYPIYYFRGYKFA
+818 KGYPIYYFRGYRFA

-844 DLDHSGDVSDGDLTY
+844 DLDGSGDVSDGDLTE
-859 IGDAIPDF
+859 IGSAIPDF
-867 TYGVTLTASW
+867 TYGITLAASW
-877 KGLDLTVFGTGSHGN
+877 KGLDLTVFGTGAHGN

-917 WTAQNPSGTV
+917 WTPRNTSGTV
-927 PRANANNMDK
+927 PRAGAQNMDK

-957 LGYTFPK
+957 LGYSFPK
-964 LWMKK
+964 KWLRK

-976 VYVSLDDFVTFS
+976 LYVSLDDFVTFT
-988 KYPGFDPESATNAT
+988 KYPGFDPEAATNDT
-1002 SGMGIDKGSYPGS
+1002 RGMGIDKGSYPGS
-1015 KKVVFGLNVEF
+1015 KKVVFGLNLEF

>member
-1 MKNFYSNQVK
+1 MKNNSTRK
-11 SMLLA
+11 LLLA
-16 LLFLAGFLPRVSAQG
+16 TLLLFAPATLLLAQTKVKVWGQVTDANG
-31 PAKVSGTV
+31 PMAGAS
-39 YDDQRNPMIG
+39 
-49 VNVIEKGTI
+49 VIENGTT
-58 NGAVTDVNGRYAL
+58 NGATTDAEGRYAL
-71 TVAPGATLEFSY
+71 SVGEGATLVFSFI
-83 LGYVPQEIV
+83 GYVSQEMAATPGEHNV
-92 VVGDVVDAVLREDS
+92 MLAEESTKLDD
-106 QTVDEVVVVGYGVQK
+106 VVVVGYGVQK
-121 KSSVTGAISQVKAE
+121 KSSVTGAISQVKPE
-135 DMQNRTITN
+135 DMQNRSITN
-144 AQSALQGKTA
+144 AQAALQGKTA
-154 GVQVIQASSAP
+154 GVQIIQGSSAP

-187 VDGIRLSDVSGI
+187 VDGVRLSDISGI

-222 AGNGVVLITTKK
+222 AGNGVVLVTTKK
-234 GAAGRGKLTYDFQ
+234 GAAGKGKLTYDFQ
-247 YTWQSLARI
+247 YSWQTLANV
-256 PKMLNAEQYI
+256 PKVLNAEQYI
-266 EYMTEGRILSRD
+266 DYMTEGSIRPRA
-278 FLLSNWDGKTNT
+278 FLPSIWDVPPNASGTELA
-290 SWTDVTFETSTM
+290 FETNAM
-302 QKHNIA
+302 QKHNVA
-308 FTNGNDRGNY
+308 FTNGNEQGNY
-318 YLSLSYLDNN
+318 YLSLSYLDND
-328 GIIKGNADTYKRLT
+328 GIVKGDADTYKRLT
-342 ATVNGEYEIKPW
+342 ATVNGEYQIKPW

-360 NQIEKY
+360 NQLEKY
-366 DTRTVAEA
+366 DMRTVAEGN
-374 DEYGSLL
+374 EYGSLL

-395 APDKLPVNMLSA
+395 APNNLPMNMLTA
-407 LNSGHPLLKD
+407 LNNGQPLLKD
-417 ANGNYYSVSPF
+417 GKGNYYSVSPF

-441 NNVGKS
+441 NNVAKS

-460 KPVKGLTVTSRFG
+460 KPVKGLVITSRLG

-519 MRTFGRH
+519 ARTFGRH
-526 TVSAMIGM
+526 SINAMIGM

-546 SLAGNGENALKK
+546 SLTGNEEDALKK
-558 NDPLF
+558 NDPIF
-563 WYLNYANAS
+563 WYLNYAAAS
-572 ATKSVSGEETESAKL
+572 ATKAVSGEETESAKL

-606 LRADAADLAQLPR
+606 LRADAADLAQLPS

-625 FPAVSAGWTISEE
+625 FPAVSAGWVISQE
-638 SFFEPARRYVS
+638 SFFEPARKYVS

-660 GSLAALSGYSY
+660 GSLAALSGYLY

-677 DRLYPFV
+677 DRIYPFF
-684 PGNNYTQG
+684 PGNNYIQG
-692 SAPSSMGNP
+692 TAPSSMGNP

-714 VDARFF
+714 LDARLF
-720 NDRLTFSL
+720 NDRLTLSV

-766 EIELGWRD
+766 EVELGWRD
-774 RVGDFA
+774 RVGDFS

-803 LPGTTFHNTPITYFE
+803 LPGEYFHNTAITYFE

-844 DLDHSGDVSDGDLTY
+844 DLDGSGDLSDGDLTY
-859 IGDAIPDF
+859 IGNAIPDF
-867 TYGVTLTASW
+867 TYGITLTAAW

-917 WTAQNPSGTV
+917 WTPQNTSGTV

-957 LGYTFPK
+957 IGYSFPK
-964 LWMKK
+964 QWLRK
-969 AFIQNLR
+969 IYVSNLR
-976 VYVSLDDFVTFS
+976 IYCSLDDYFTFS
-988 KYPGFDPESATNAT
+988 KYPGFDPEAATNAT
-1002 SGMGIDKGSYPGS
+1002 AGMGIDKGSYPGS
-1015 KKVVFGLNVEF
+1015 KKVVFGLNIEF

>member
-1 MKNFYSNQVK
+1 MKNVSTRK
-11 SMLLA
+11 WLLA
-16 LLFLAGFLPRVSAQG
+16 MLFLFAPVSLLLAQTKVKVRGQVSDANG
-31 PAKVSGTV
+31 PLVGAS
-39 YDDQRNPMIG
+39 
-49 VNVIEKGTI
+49 VIEFGTT
-58 NGAVTDVNGRYAL
+58 NGVTTDVEGRYTL
-71 TVAPGATLEFSY
+71 TVPEGATLLFSY
-83 LGYVPQEIV
+83 IGYVSQELTATEGVHDITLKEESTRL
-92 VVGDVVDAVLREDS
+92 DD
-106 QTVDEVVVVGYGVQK
+106 VVVVGYGVQK
-121 KSSVTGAISQVKAE
+121 KSSVTGAISQVKPE
-135 DMQNRTITN
+135 DLQNRSITN

-154 GVQVIQASSAP
+154 GVQIIQTSSAP

-179 VSSNPLYV
+179 TSSNPLYV
-187 VDGIRLSDVSGI
+187 VDGIRLTSISGI

-234 GAAGRGKLTYDFQ
+234 GSRGKGKLTYDFQ
-247 YTWQSLARI
+247 YSLQSLARI
-256 PKMLNAEQYI
+256 PKMLNSEQYI
-266 EYMTEGRILSRD
+266 EYMTEGSILSRD
-278 FLLSNWDGKTNT
+278 FMLSNWDGRTNT
-290 SWTDVTFETSTM
+290 SWTDVAFETSTM

-308 FTNGNDRGNY
+308 FTNGNERGSY
-318 YLSLSYLDNN
+318 YLSLSYLDND
-328 GIIKGNADTYKRLT
+328 GIVKGNADTYERLT
-342 ATVNGEYEIKPW
+342 ATINGEYEIKPW

-366 DTRTVAEA
+366 DVRSVAEGN
-374 DEYGSLL
+374 EYGSLL
-381 ASVLLMDPLTPDVY
+381 ASVLLMDPLTPSVY
-395 APDKLPVNMLSA
+395 APDRLPAHMQAA
-407 LNSGHPLLKD
+407 LNNNQPLLKD
-417 ANGNYYSVSPF
+417 ADGNYYSVSPF
-428 FTGEFGQP
+428 FGGEFGQP

-441 NNVGKS
+441 NNVGKN
-447 GGFNVTGSLYGDF
+447 GGFNVTGSIYGDF
-460 KPVKGLTVTSRFG
+460 KPLKGLVITSRLG
-473 YRLSGTRTSTV
+473 YRLSGTHSSTV

-519 MRTFGRH
+519 ARTFGRH
-526 TVSAMIGM
+526 SINAMVGM
-534 SFQKSSYNYVNG
+534 SFQKTTSNNVYG
-546 SLAGNGENALKK
+546 QLTGNGEDALKK
-558 NDPLF
+558 NDPVF

-572 ATKSVSGEETESAKL
+572 ATKNVSGEELESAKL

-606 LRADAADLAQLPR
+606 LRADAADLAQLPAS
-619 TNRWGY
+619 NRWGY
-625 FPAVSAGWTISEE
+625 FPAVSAGWAISEE
-638 SFFEPARRYVS
+638 PFFESARKYVS
-649 NLKLRASWGQN
+649 SLKLRASWGQN
-660 GSLAALSGYSY
+660 GSLAALSNYLY

-677 DRLYPFV
+677 GRLYPFL
-684 PGNNYTQG
+684 PGNNYVQG
-692 SAPSSMGNP
+692 SAPSSMGND
-701 ELRWETSEQIDIG
+701 ELRWETSEQFDIG
-714 VDARFF
+714 LDARLF
-720 NDRLTFSL
+720 NDRLTFSI

-774 RVGDFA
+774 RIGDFS

-803 LPGTTFHNTPITYFE
+803 LPGETFHNTPITYFE
-818 KGYPIYYFRGYKFA
+818 KGYPIYYFRGYRFA

-844 DLDHSGDVSDGDLTY
+844 DLDGSGDVSDGDLTE
-859 IGDAIPDF
+859 IGSAIPDF
-867 TYGVTLTASW
+867 TYGITLAASW
-877 KGLDLTVFGTGSHGN
+877 KGLDLTVFGTGAHGN

-917 WTAQNPSGTV
+917 WTPRNTSGTV
-927 PRANANNMDK
+927 PRAGAQNMDK

-957 LGYTFPK
+957 LGYSFPK
-964 LWMKK
+964 KWLRK

-976 VYVSLDDFVTFS
+976 LYVSLDDFVTFT
-988 KYPGFDPESATNAT
+988 KYPGFDPEAATNDT
-1002 SGMGIDKGSYPGS
+1002 RGMGIDKGSYPGS
-1015 KKVVFGLNVEF
+1015 KKVVFGLNLEF

>member
-1 MKNFYSNQVK
+1 MKNVSTRK
-11 SMLLA
+11 WLLA
-16 LLFLAGFLPRVSAQG
+16 MLFLFAPVSLLLAQTKVKVRGQVSDANG
-31 PAKVSGTV
+31 PLVGAS
-39 YDDQRNPMIG
+39 
-49 VNVIEKGTI
+49 VIEFGTT
-58 NGAVTDVNGRYAL
+58 NGVTTDVEGRYTL
-71 TVAPGATLEFSY
+71 TVPEGATLLFSY
-83 LGYVPQEIV
+83 IGYVSQELTATEGVHDITLKEESTRL
-92 VVGDVVDAVLREDS
+92 DD
-106 QTVDEVVVVGYGVQK
+106 VVVVGYGVQK
-121 KSSVTGAISQVKAE
+121 KSSGTGAISQVKPE
-135 DMQNRTITN
+135 DLQNRSITN

-154 GVQVIQASSAP
+154 GVQIIQTSSAP

-179 VSSNPLYV
+179 TSSNPLYV
-187 VDGIRLSDVSGI
+187 VDGIRLTSISGI

-234 GAAGRGKLTYDFQ
+234 GSRGKGKLTYDFQ
-247 YTWQSLARI
+247 YSLQSLARI
-256 PKMLNAEQYI
+256 PKMLNSEQYI
-266 EYMTEGRILSRD
+266 EYMTEGSILSRD
-278 FLLSNWDGKTNT
+278 FMLSNWDGRTNT
-290 SWTDVTFETSTM
+290 SWTDVAFETSTM

-308 FTNGNDRGNY
+308 FTNGNERGSY
-318 YLSLSYLDNN
+318 YLSLSYLDND
-328 GIIKGNADTYKRLT
+328 GIVKGNADTYERLT
-342 ATVNGEYEIKPW
+342 ATINGEYEIKPW

-366 DTRTVAEA
+366 DVRSVAEGN
-374 DEYGSLL
+374 EYGSLL
-381 ASVLLMDPLTPDVY
+381 ASVLLMDPLTPSVY
-395 APDKLPVNMLSA
+395 APDRLPAHMQAA
-407 LNSGHPLLKD
+407 LNNKQPLLKD
-417 ANGNYYSVSPF
+417 ADGNYYSISPF
-428 FTGEFGQP
+428 FVGEFGQP

-441 NNVGKS
+441 NNVGKN
-447 GGFNVTGSLYGDF
+447 GGFNVTGSIYGDF
-460 KPVKGLTVTSRFG
+460 KPLKGLVITSRLG
-473 YRLSGTRTSTV
+473 YRLSGTHSSTV

-519 MRTFGRH
+519 ARTFGRH
-526 TVSAMIGM
+526 SINAMVGM
-534 SFQKSSYNYVNG
+534 SFQKTTSNNVYG
-546 SLAGNGENALKK
+546 QLTGNGEDALKK
-558 NDPLF
+558 NDPVF

-572 ATKSVSGEETESAKL
+572 ATKNVSGEELESAKL

-606 LRADAADLAQLPR
+606 LRADAADLAQLPAS
-619 TNRWGY
+619 NRWGY
-625 FPAVSAGWTISEE
+625 FPAVSAGWAISEE
-638 SFFEPARRYVS
+638 PFFESARKYVS
-649 NLKLRASWGQN
+649 SLKLRASWGQN
-660 GSLAALSGYSY
+660 GSLAALSNYLY

-677 DRLYPFV
+677 GRLYPFL
-684 PGNNYTQG
+684 PGNNYVQG
-692 SAPSSMGNP
+692 SAPSSMGND
-701 ELRWETSEQIDIG
+701 ELRWETSEQFDIG
-714 VDARFF
+714 LDARLF
-720 NDRLTFSL
+720 NDRLTFSI

-774 RVGDFA
+774 RIGDFS

-803 LPGTTFHNTPITYFE
+803 LPGETFHNTPITYFE
-818 KGYPIYYFRGYKFA
+818 KGYPIYYFRGYRFA

-844 DLDHSGDVSDGDLTY
+844 DLDGSGDVSDGDLTE
-859 IGDAIPDF
+859 IGSAIPDF
-867 TYGVTLTASW
+867 TYGITLAASW
-877 KGLDLTVFGTGSHGN
+877 KGLDLTLFGTGAHGN

-917 WTAQNPSGTV
+917 WTPQNTSGTV
-927 PRANANNMDK
+927 PRAGAQNMDK

-957 LGYTFPK
+957 LGYSFPK
-964 LWMKK
+964 KWLRK

-976 VYVSLDDFVTFS
+976 LYVSLDDFVTFT
-988 KYPGFDPESATNAT
+988 KYLGFDPEAATNDT
-1002 SGMGIDKGSYPGS
+1002 RGMGIDKGSYPGS
-1015 KKVVFGLNVEF
+1015 KKVVFGLNLEF

>member
-1 MKNFYSNQVK
+1 MKNVSTRK
-11 SMLLA
+11 WLLA
-16 LLFLAGFLPRVSAQG
+16 MLFLFAPVSLLLAQTKVKVRGQVSDANG
-31 PAKVSGTV
+31 PLVGAS
-39 YDDQRNPMIG
+39 
-49 VNVIEKGTI
+49 VIEFGTT
-58 NGAVTDVNGRYAL
+58 NGVTTDVEGRYTL
-71 TVAPGATLEFSY
+71 TVPEGATLLFSY
-83 LGYVPQEIV
+83 IGYVSQELTATEGVHDITLKEESTRL
-92 VVGDVVDAVLREDS
+92 DD
-106 QTVDEVVVVGYGVQK
+106 VVVVGYGVQK
-121 KSSVTGAISQVKAE
+121 KSSVTGAISQVKPE
-135 DMQNRTITN
+135 DLQNRSITN

-154 GVQVIQASSAP
+154 GVQIIQTSSAP

-179 VSSNPLYV
+179 TSSNPLYV
-187 VDGIRLSDVSGI
+187 VDGIRLTSISGI
-199 DPNDIASME
+199 DPNDIASIE

-234 GAAGRGKLTYDFQ
+234 GSRGKGKLTYDFQ
-247 YTWQSLARI
+247 YSLQSLARI
-256 PKMLNAEQYI
+256 PKMLNSEQYI
-266 EYMTEGRILSRD
+266 EYMTEGSILSRD
-278 FLLSNWDGKTNT
+278 FMLSNWDGRTNT
-290 SWTDVTFETSTM
+290 SWTDVAFETSTM

-308 FTNGNDRGNY
+308 FTNGNERGSY
-318 YLSLSYLDNN
+318 YLSLSYLDND
-328 GIIKGNADTYKRLT
+328 GIVKGNADTYERLT
-342 ATVNGEYEIKPW
+342 ATINGEYEIKPW

-366 DTRTVAEA
+366 DVRSVAEGN
-374 DEYGSLL
+374 EYGSLL
-381 ASVLLMDPLTPDVY
+381 ASVLLMDPLTPSVY
-395 APDKLPVNMLSA
+395 APDRLPAHMQAA
-407 LNSGHPLLKD
+407 LNNNQPLLKD
-417 ANGNYYSVSPF
+417 ADGNYYSVSPF
-428 FTGEFGQP
+428 FVGEFGQP

-441 NNVGKS
+441 NNVGKN
-447 GGFNVTGSLYGDF
+447 GGFNVTGSIYGDF
-460 KPVKGLTVTSRFG
+460 KPLKGLVITSRLG
-473 YRLSGTRTSTV
+473 YRLSGTHSSTV

-519 MRTFGRH
+519 ARTFGRH
-526 TVSAMIGM
+526 SINAMVGM
-534 SFQKSSYNYVNG
+534 SFQKTTSNNVYG
-546 SLAGNGENALKK
+546 QLTGNGEDALKK
-558 NDPLF
+558 NDPVF

-572 ATKSVSGEETESAKL
+572 ATKNVSGEELESAKL

-606 LRADAADLAQLPR
+606 LRADAADLAQLPAS
-619 TNRWGY
+619 NRWGY
-625 FPAVSAGWTISEE
+625 FPAVSAGWAISEE
-638 SFFEPARRYVS
+638 PFFESARKYVS
-649 NLKLRASWGQN
+649 SLKLRASWGQN
-660 GSLAALSGYSY
+660 GSLAALSNYLY

-677 DRLYPFV
+677 GRLYPFL
-684 PGNNYTQG
+684 PGNNYVQG
-692 SAPSSMGNP
+692 SAPSSMGND
-701 ELRWETSEQIDIG
+701 ELRWETSEQFDIG
-714 VDARFF
+714 LDARLF
-720 NDRLTFSL
+720 NDRLTFSI

-774 RVGDFA
+774 RIGDFS

-803 LPGTTFHNTPITYFE
+803 LPGETFHNTPITYFE
-818 KGYPIYYFRGYKFA
+818 KGYPIYYFRGYRFA

-844 DLDHSGDVSDGDLTY
+844 DLDGSGDVSDGDLTE
-859 IGDAIPDF
+859 IGSAIPDF
-867 TYGVTLTASW
+867 TYGITLAASW
-877 KGLDLTVFGTGSHGN
+877 KGLDLTVFGTGAHGN

-917 WTAQNPSGTV
+917 WTPRNTSGTV
-927 PRANANNMDK
+927 PRAGAQNMDK

-957 LGYTFPK
+957 LGYSFPK
-964 LWMKK
+964 KWLRK

-976 VYVSLDDFVTFS
+976 LYVSLDDFVTFT
-988 KYPGFDPESATNAT
+988 KYPGFDPEAATNDT
-1002 SGMGIDKGSYPGS
+1002 RGMGIDKGSYPGS
-1015 KKVVFGLNVEF
+1015 KKVVFGLNLEF

>member
-1 MKNFYSNQVK
+1 MKNVSTRK
-11 SMLLA
+11 WLLA
-16 LLFLAGFLPRVSAQG
+16 MLFLFAPVSLLLAQTKVKVRGQVSDANG
-31 PAKVSGTV
+31 PLVGAS
-39 YDDQRNPMIG
+39 
-49 VNVIEKGTI
+49 VIEFGTT
-58 NGAVTDVNGRYAL
+58 NGVTTDVEGRYTL
-71 TVAPGATLEFSY
+71 TVPEGATLLFSY
-83 LGYVPQEIV
+83 IGYVSQELTATEGVHDITLKEESTRL
-92 VVGDVVDAVLREDS
+92 DD
-106 QTVDEVVVVGYGVQK
+106 VVVVGYGVQK
-121 KSSVTGAISQVKAE
+121 KSSVTGAISQVKPE
-135 DMQNRTITN
+135 DLQNRSITN

-154 GVQVIQASSAP
+154 GVQIIQTSSAP

-179 VSSNPLYV
+179 TSSNPLYV
-187 VDGIRLSDVSGI
+187 VDGIRLTSISGI

-234 GAAGRGKLTYDFQ
+234 GSRGKGKLTYDFQ
-247 YTWQSLARI
+247 YSLQSLARI
-256 PKMLNAEQYI
+256 PKMLNSEQYI
-266 EYMTEGRILSRD
+266 EYMTEGSILSRD
-278 FLLSNWDGKTNT
+278 FMLSNWDGRTNT
-290 SWTDVTFETSTM
+290 SWTDVAFETSTM

-308 FTNGNDRGNY
+308 FTNGNERGSY
-318 YLSLSYLDNN
+318 DLSLSYLDND
-328 GIIKGNADTYKRLT
+328 GIVKGNADTYERLT
-342 ATVNGEYEIKPW
+342 ATINGEYEIKPW

-366 DTRTVAEA
+366 DVRSVAEGN
-374 DEYGSLL
+374 EYGSLL
-381 ASVLLMDPLTPDVY
+381 ASVLLMDPLTPSVY
-395 APDKLPVNMLSA
+395 APDRLPAHMQAA
-407 LNSGHPLLKD
+407 LNNNQPLLKD
-417 ANGNYYSVSPF
+417 ADGNYYSVSPF
-428 FTGEFGQP
+428 FVGEFGQP

-441 NNVGKS
+441 NNVGKN
-447 GGFNVTGSLYGDF
+447 GGFNVTGSIYGDF
-460 KPVKGLTVTSRFG
+460 KPLKGLVITSRLG
-473 YRLSGTRTSTV
+473 YRLSGTHSSTV

-519 MRTFGRH
+519 ARTFGRH
-526 TVSAMIGM
+526 SINAMVGM
-534 SFQKSSYNYVNG
+534 SFQKTTSNNVYG
-546 SLAGNGENALKK
+546 QLTGNGEDALKK
-558 NDPLF
+558 NDPVF

-572 ATKSVSGEETESAKL
+572 ATKNVSGEELESAKL

-606 LRADAADLAQLPR
+606 LRADAADLAQLPAS
-619 TNRWGY
+619 NRWGY
-625 FPAVSAGWTISEE
+625 FPAVSAGWAISEE
-638 SFFEPARRYVS
+638 PFFESARKYVS
-649 NLKLRASWGQN
+649 SLKLRASWGQN
-660 GSLAALSGYSY
+660 GSLAALSNYLY

-677 DRLYPFV
+677 GRLYPFL
-684 PGNNYTQG
+684 PGNNYVQG
-692 SAPSSMGNP
+692 SAPSSMGND
-701 ELRWETSEQIDIG
+701 ELRWETSEQFDIG
-714 VDARFF
+714 LDARLF
-720 NDRLTFSL
+720 NDRLTFSI

-774 RVGDFA
+774 RIGDFS

-803 LPGTTFHNTPITYFE
+803 LPGETFHNTPITYFE
-818 KGYPIYYFRGYKFA
+818 KGYPIYYFRGYRFA

-844 DLDHSGDVSDGDLTY
+844 DLDGSGDVSDGDLTE
-859 IGDAIPDF
+859 IGSAIPDF
-867 TYGVTLTASW
+867 TYGITLAASW
-877 KGLDLTVFGTGSHGN
+877 KGLDLTVFGTGAHGN

-917 WTAQNPSGTV
+917 WTPRNTSGTV
-927 PRANANNMDK
+927 PRAGAQNMDK

-957 LGYTFPK
+957 LGYSFPK
-964 LWMKK
+964 KWLRK

-976 VYVSLDDFVTFS
+976 LYVSLDDFVTFT
-988 KYPGFDPESATNAT
+988 KYPGFDPEAATNDT
-1002 SGMGIDKGSYPGS
+1002 RGMGIDKGSYPGS
-1015 KKVVFGLNVEF
+1015 KKVVFGLNLEF